1 MRVAILLATL
11 ILAGCSGLAPE
22 PQDGPGRVIDN
33 PMATPDAVPQDV
45 PASRYGNPERYE
57 VFGRTYQVMASAED
71 HRERGIASW
80 YGSKFQGRR
89 TSSGEPY
96 DMYAMTAAHKHLPLP
111 TWVEVRH
118 LDNDRT
124 IVVKVNDR
132 GPFADNRII
141 DLSYAAAAKL
151 DMLEKGTAPVAIRTV
166 TPGQATGSAK
176 ATPEAGQH
184 GYWIQLAAF
193 RSAGNARRLAERLRA
208 AELSAAPTVREGE
221 DGLHRV
227 RLGPL
232 PDVDS
237 VDRLS
242 TELDGT
248 RFSSG
253 RVIIPASTTQPE

>member
-1 MRVAILLATL
+1 MRIPILLVTL
-11 ILAGCSGLAPE
+11 LIAGCSGLAPE
-22 PQDGPGRVIDN
+22 PQDGPGRVIDD
-33 PMATPDAVPQDV
+33 PMAIPDAEPQDM
-45 PASRYGNPERYE
+45 PLSQYGNPERYE
-57 VFGRTYQVMASAED
+57 VFGRTYRVMDSADD

-80 YGSKFQGRR
+80 YGRKFQGRR

-118 LDNDRT
+118 LDNNRS

-151 DMLEKGTAPVAIRTV
+151 GMLDTGTAPVAIRTV
-166 TPGQATGSAK
+166 TAG
-176 ATPEAGQH
+176 EASEPAEEPADGNESD
-184 GYWIQLAAF
+184 YWIQLAAF
-193 RSAGNARRLAERLRA
+193 RSAGNAERLAKRLRA
-208 AELSAAPTVREGE
+208 AELSATPTIRQGE

-232 PDVDS
+232 PDADS

-242 TELDGT
+242 AELDSA
-248 RFSSG
+248 RFPAG
-253 RVIIPASTTQPE
+253 HVIIPDKPSQSD